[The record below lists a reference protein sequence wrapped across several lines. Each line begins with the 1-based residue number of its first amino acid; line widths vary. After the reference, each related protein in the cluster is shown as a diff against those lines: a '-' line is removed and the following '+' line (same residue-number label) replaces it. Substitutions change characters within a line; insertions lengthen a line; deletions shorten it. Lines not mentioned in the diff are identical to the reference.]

1 MKVQPC
7 KRWVVVYSHD
17 GQPVEGWMYVH
28 KVKAEQQIAKA
39 KDTSKYRVEQIS
51 ILGSDMMDTILS
63 KLSEL
68 EKAEYAR

>member
-17 GQPVEGWMYVH
+17 SQPVEGWMYVH
-28 KVKAEQQIAKA
+28 KVKAEQQIAKC
-39 KDTSKYRVEQIS
+39 KDSTKYRVEQIS
-51 ILGSDMMDTILS
+51 VLGADMMDAILT